1 MYKGV
6 YIPTPLIVIIVMGV
20 SALLFYVI
28 KFKTDKN
35 HNRDNKWSK
44 RFFTFANSFFV
55 VIIISS
61 LAYQNWQWEK
71 YFSGTSIMKMSL
83 ALFGLLSIYLNVMY
97 IRAEYVHKEKRG
109 NQRIKDN
116 PEESYKEVKKVA
128 AKAKSGKSKEIVAFL
143 GESRE
148 NEGYPVVLREKDFF
162 VHTLICGSTG
172 SGKTASVLEP
182 LIYQLL
188 VQKKLGKKLGV
199 SIVEP
204 KRDMALQAKE
214 FCDEMDIPYIFIDPL
229 SEDTHRFN
237 PMEGET
243 DQVAEATV
251 IVLQSLFGQQDPF
264 FESIQE
270 LSARNV
276 TKLLKKLYGDNLD
289 IIDVMNTLRD
299 PNELQDRV
307 NELEQRDGMTDL
319 VHFFKAE
326 LLGESSKKY
335 REFVIG
341 LRSQLENITSNDL
354 LRKIMTGKSDF
365 SINEHFEK
373 GGVLIVNTELGRL
386 GKSGNI
392 FGQFLIMHL
401 QNGTFNRPIGERI
414 PHFMIVDE
422 YSLYINPEIERFL
435 SVARSYRVAGIF
447 ATQSLG
453 QLEIDS
459 GKIKGKAMKQAIMT
473 SCRNQMVFGGVS
485 SEDAYQFAEEFGK
498 DKVTMR
504 QATYKHRIFMPVLFP
519 ESYRDTETEEYR
531 FDPTDIMTELK
542 KYTFIHKLMYDNQIQ
557 RPEIAK
563 GNLVPDNWKKLRE
576 WEDRS
581 ISTRLKRTI
590 KRFLA
595 GIKRTFINVIDRLKE
610 QRKESKPSKER
621 VTQTTNITA
630 ITPTEKEYEQPNN
643 TNAEEKYDDFYFERF
658 DFDDEDELPFES
670 FEEINGEDDTEHA
683 TESTIEDDENMFAAG
698 EEKEGQTKD
707 VPDGINDPDEPGSEI
722 EEDKSS
728 FDEVRKDEAEKEVCD
743 DIEQDDK
750 SEETSEKESK
760 HSPAKPKKS
769 SKAFD
774 PYEEETTDV
783 LEDLFS

>member
-1 MYKGV
+1 MVFVLLCRNGFTDRLV
-6 YIPTPLIVIIVMGV
+6 GII
-20 SALLFYVI
+20 
-28 KFKTDKN
+28 
-35 HNRDNKWSK
+35 
-44 RFFTFANSFFV
+44 
-55 VIIISS
+55 
-61 LAYQNWQWEK
+61 
-71 YFSGTSIMKMSL
+71 
-83 ALFGLLSIYLNVMY
+83 
-97 IRAEYVHKEKRG
+97 
-109 NQRIKDN
+109 
-116 PEESYKEVKKVA
+116 
-128 AKAKSGKSKEIVAFL
+128 
-143 GESRE
+143 
-148 NEGYPVVLREKDFF
+148 
-162 VHTLICGSTG
+162 
-172 SGKTASVLEP
+172 
-182 LIYQLL
+182 
-188 VQKKLGKKLGV
+188 
-199 SIVEP
+199 
-204 KRDMALQAKE
+204 
-214 FCDEMDIPYIFIDPL
+214 
-229 SEDTHRFN
+229 
-237 PMEGET
+237 
-243 DQVAEATV
+243 
-251 IVLQSLFGQQDPF
+251 QSLFGQQDPF

-630 ITPTEKEYEQPNN
+630 ITPTEKEYEQSNN